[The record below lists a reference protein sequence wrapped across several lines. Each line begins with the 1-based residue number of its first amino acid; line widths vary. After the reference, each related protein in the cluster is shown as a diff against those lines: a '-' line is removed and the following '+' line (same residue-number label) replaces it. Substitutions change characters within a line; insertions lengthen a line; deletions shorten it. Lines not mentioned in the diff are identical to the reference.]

1 MKHSRREFLLLLFSI
16 LFIVITNG
24 QSRLIQ
30 GRVTIAKD
38 NEPAIGTTILLE
50 GSSNG
55 TVADVEG
62 KYSIT
67 VPQSGGV
74 LRFSMVGFISQSI
87 SVDPVVN
94 TLDVIMTEDAVI
106 INEVVVTA
114 LGIKKEKAKLGYAT
128 QEISAEPLKKAA
140 EANVASNLTG
150 KIAGLQISNKTTLY
164 ENPEILLRGEKTL
177 VVIDG
182 VPTQTDF
189 WNINSNDIDN
199 ITVLKGTAAAALY
212 GSLGIN
218 GAIMITTKKGKDGKD
233 GVELSLNSTT
243 QFQAGYIRIPTIQTQ
258 YGMGWN
264 GQYSFVDGKGGGI
277 FDDYGYVYGPKL
289 NVKDPSTKSGF
300 VEIPQYNSSI
310 DPATGQR
317 IPLPWIT
324 RGQNNLQNFLRNQL
338 LTTTNFSLA
347 GKSDK
352 GDYRLSVS
360 HLYQKGQVPNTRL
373 NSTTASLSAGLKLTS
388 KIRAEG
394 SMSYNRQYSPNY
406 PSAGYGADNY
416 FYNILLWMGTDVDL
430 RDMKDYWIPG
440 KEGTLQKTYN
450 YTWYNNPWYL
460 ANEYIKKY
468 TNDVILGNVN
478 LTWDFTKD
486 LKFLV
491 RSGITTNNVFTDR
504 KTPYSFIYYG
514 TGASPLGNYSL
525 EKENNFQ
532 IISDAMLTYNKSFL
546 KDWDI
551 TASAGASHR
560 FNGNDLTSSR
570 TTGLNI
576 PGYYN
581 LSNSIS
587 PVQTSNRL
595 IEKEVS
601 SLYGYVDLGYKHM
614 IYLGMTGR
622 NDWTSTLQ
630 KPYNSFFYPSATL
643 GLIVSEMTSFP
654 DWFTYL
660 KFRGSWA
667 NVSTDTDPYYTIPSY
682 DNYIRWNGNLSLR
695 RPEALITPDIRP
707 NKTISKE
714 IGTELKFFQNKLG
727 IDLTYF
733 NYNQNNF
740 IVEAPISQASGFNS
754 KLVNG
759 GEIIRKGWEL
769 AVYTNPI
776 KQKDL
781 SWDVTANLSQA
792 HRYRK
797 SFYDGAEEQDGVRVG
812 GRADVLRGWGWQRS
826 PEGKIVTIDGRPQ
839 YIDHVINLGTSDPD
853 WIFGLG
859 NKVTW
864 KGISLNVL
872 IDGRIGGYLINGVEA
887 KLYEG
892 GTHPA
897 TANSFRD
904 DSYTGKATYLL
915 DGVEVTDGT
924 AQWDQQGNI
933 TADTRK
939 FKANDKKVKYI
950 DYLFDTYV
958 NGIDQSVLYDR
969 SFVKLREITI
979 SFALPDKL
987 MKKLPFTDANFSL
1000 VGRNLAL
1007 WSKVPFMD
1015 PDGYNYYSLAE
1026 PSYRN
1031 IGVNINLKF

>member
-1 MKHSRREFLLLLFSI
+1 MKPILLKIFIIHVAFLLSSYAY
-16 LFIVITNG
+16 G
-24 QSRLIQ
+24 QSRVIQ
-30 GRVTIAKD
+30 GIVTVDKD
-38 NEPAIGTTILLE
+38 REPAIGATIQLE
-50 GSSNG
+50 GTATG
-55 TVADVEG
+55 TVTDGDG
-62 KYSIT
+62 KYSIS
-67 VPQSGGV
+67 VPLTGGI
-74 LRFSMVGFISQSI
+74 LKFSMVGFISQSI
-87 SVDPVVN
+87 SIDPVLN
-94 TLDVIMTEDAVI
+94 TLDVILSEDAVI

-114 LGIKKEKAKLGYAT
+114 LGIRKEKAKLGYAT

-150 KIAGLQISNKTTLY
+150 KIAGLQISNKSTLY
-164 ENPEILLRGEKTL
+164 ENPEILLRGERTL

-189 WNINSNDIDN
+189 WNLNSNDIDN

-218 GAIMITTKKGKDGKD
+218 GAIMITTKKGKDGKE
-233 GVELSLNSTT
+233 GVEMSINSTT
-243 QFQAGYIRIPTIQTQ
+243 QFQAGYIRIPSVQNQ

-264 GQYSFVDGKGGGI
+264 GQYGFVDGKGGGI

-300 VEIPQYNSSI
+300 VEIPQYNSPI

-317 IPLPWIT
+317 VPLPWIS
-324 RGQNNLQNFLRNQL
+324 RGENNLQNFLRNQL

-347 GKSDK
+347 GKSEK

-373 NSTTASLSAGLKLTS
+373 NSTTASLSAGLKLTD

-394 SMSYNRQYSPNY
+394 NMSYNRQYSPNY

-460 ANEYIKKY
+460 ANEYLKKY
-468 TNDVILGNVN
+468 TNDVILGNDN
-478 LTWDFTKD
+478 LTWDLTKD

-491 RSGITTNNVFTDR
+491 RSGITTNTIFTDR

-514 TGASPLGNYSL
+514 TGASPLGNYSI

-532 IISDAMLTYNKSFL
+532 VISDAMLTYNKTFL
-546 KDWDI
+546 KNWNI
-551 TASAGASHR
+551 TASAGGSHR
-560 FNGNDLTSSR
+560 FNGNDFVISR
-570 TTGLNI
+570 TNGLNI

-587 PVQTSNRL
+587 PVQTTNRL

-601 SLYGYVDLGYKHM
+601 SAYGYADIGYKSI
-614 IYLGMTGR
+614 IYLGVTGR

-630 KPYNSFFYPSATL
+630 KPYNSFFYPSVSL
-643 GLIVSEMTSFP
+643 GIVLSEMVKLPS
-654 DWFTYL
+654 WFDYL
-660 KFRGSWA
+660 KLRGSWA
-667 NVSTDTDPYYTIPSY
+667 NVSTDTDPYYTIPKY
-682 DNYIRWNGNLSLR
+682 DTYNRWNGTLSLR
-695 RPEALITPDIRP
+695 RPGSLVTPDIRP
-707 NKTISKE
+707 NKTISTE
-714 IGTELKFFQNKLG
+714 YGTELKFFQNRLG
-727 IDLTYF
+727 IDLAYF
-733 NYNQNNF
+733 NYNQSNF
-740 IVEAPISQASGFNS
+740 IVEAPVSEASGFDS
-754 KLVNG
+754 KIVNG
-759 GEIIRKGWEL
+759 GEIEKKGWEL
-769 AVYTNPI
+769 ALYSNPI
-776 KQKDL
+776 RQKEIT
-781 SWDVTANLSQA
+781 WDITANISQA
-792 HRYRK
+792 HRFRK
-797 SFYDGAEEQDGVRVG
+797 SFFDGAEEQDGVRVG
-812 GRADVLRGWGWQRS
+812 GRADILRGWGWQRS
-826 PEGKIVTIDGRPQ
+826 PEGKIVTVDGRPQ

-859 NKVTW
+859 NKFTW
-864 KGISLNVL
+864 KGISINVL
-872 IDGRIGGYLINGVEA
+872 FDGRIGGKLVNGVEA

-904 DSYTGKATYLL
+904 DSYAGKATYVL

-924 AQWDQQGNI
+924 ATWDQQGNI
-933 TADTRK
+933 ISDTRN
-939 FKANDKKVKYI
+939 FKPNDKHVKYI

-979 SFALPDKL
+979 SFALPDRL
-987 MKKLPFTDANFSL
+987 IKKLPFTDANFSI

-1031 IGVNINLKF
+1031 IGININLKF